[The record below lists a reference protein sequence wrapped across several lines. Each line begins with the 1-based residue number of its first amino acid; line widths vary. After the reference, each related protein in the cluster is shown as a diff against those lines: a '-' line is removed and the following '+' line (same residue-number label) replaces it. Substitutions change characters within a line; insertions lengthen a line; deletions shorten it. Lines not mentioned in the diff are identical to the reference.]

1 MVKYEHAV
9 EYPQS
14 SLWRLLIRR
23 TRRLVFDMT
32 QLAKDSMKDL
42 ELFTESTGFLL
53 KKDSME
59 PADIIATSD
68 NAEYIPYFRLDLNAL
83 PQDFSIHENINPQNG
98 VL

>member
-1 MVKYEHAV
+1 MGINSFLQIIV
-9 EYPQS
+9 P
-14 SLWRLLIRR
+14 L
-23 TRRLVFDMT
+23 
-32 QLAKDSMKDL
+32 
-42 ELFTESTGFLL
+42 TESTGFLL